1 MMEINMPKMTSTLT
15 EMEEQ
20 IYREFVICRMSKT
33 LSEASIPK
41 VVEIIMFL
49 YHEFTLDVIETS
61 VKRIY
66 LKDFK
71 TD

>member
-1 MMEINMPKMTSTLT
+1 MPKMTSTLT